1 MPFLQLTLAV
11 TLGVGIP
18 LFIFKL
24 WLSSRLDWY
33 LGIVVA
39 NGLDK
44 IEQEVGWVRTNTAR
58 SRGQ

>member
-11 TLGVGIP
+11 TFGVGIP

-33 LGIVVA
+33 LGVVVA
-39 NGLDK
+39 K
-44 IEQEVGWVRTNTAR
+44 IEQEFGWVRTNTAR
-58 SRGQ
+58 SKGQ